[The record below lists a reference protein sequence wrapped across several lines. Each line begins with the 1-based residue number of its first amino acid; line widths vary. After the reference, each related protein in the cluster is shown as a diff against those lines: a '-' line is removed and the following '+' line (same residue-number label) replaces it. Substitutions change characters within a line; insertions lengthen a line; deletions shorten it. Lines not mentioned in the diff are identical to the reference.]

1 MMLEKSKRYAT
12 IIRVFLKYNLFS
24 LLYKDIHKDHISN
37 KKCTCALDLKNR
49 SNATKLRLAF
59 EELGPSFIKLGQMLS
74 KRPDLVPYTYILEL
88 EKLQDNVKPLDFDKM
103 RESFETE
110 CICEMGKGDHK
121 HHPTCYHCNDIL
133 DIFDELDTTPIASA
147 SIGQVYQGVIN
158 GKKVAVKIARPNL
171 IDTINLDLEIIND
184 LKPFF
189 IKLMGVGDNFDSDRF
204 LREFKEM
211 LHNELDYKIEA
222 MNMMR
227 FHDNFEEVEDVIIPK
242 VYLDYCRESVLVMDF
257 IEGTLVKDVGD
268 INQEIKSRYVQLISS
283 SYLKQVYLDGFYHAD
298 PHGGNIVVK
307 DGTVAFIDFGAVGK
321 IDDELRRNM
330 LNLFYAINKKKVDM
344 AADAFLKI
352 GKLNKEDLDISRFKW
367 DIDELITK
375 QHRGIGERKSDN
387 YALLALKYNMSL
399 PSEFS
404 TLERALI
411 LVEAVCLNLNPNYN
425 IMDEVRPVISKAL
438 KERYS
443 PTQAVEF
450 VQMEGDEYIDIFK
463 NLPSGINDV
472 IETIRGY
479 KLERL
484 EAKSNTLKRYRLLG
498 ESMRYALLMVLII
511 SSVYLII
518 QGDFSS
524 LGIVGFFVSL
534 IMSAYTL
541 RSSL

>member
-74 KRPDLVPYTYILEL
+74 KRPDLVPYAYILEL

-147 SIGQVYQGVIN
+147 SIGQVYQGFLN

-184 LKPFF
+184 LKP
-189 IKLMGVGDNFDSDRF
+189 ILMKLMGVGDNFDSDIF
-204 LREFKEM
+204 LWEFREM

-227 FHDNFEEVEDVIIPK
+227 FHENFEEVEDVIIPT

-257 IEGTLVKDVGD
+257 VEGTLVKDLGD
-268 INQEIKSRYVQLISS
+268 IDQEMKTRYVQLISS

-307 DGTVAFIDFGAVGK
+307 DGTIAFIDFGAVGK
-321 IDDELRRNM
+321 IDGELRRNM

-352 GKLNKEDLDISRFKW
+352 GKLNKEDIDISRFKW

-399 PSEFS
+399 PSAFS

-411 LVEAVCLNLNPNYN
+411 LVEAVCLNLDPNYN
-425 IMDEVRPVISKAL
+425 IMDEARPIISKAL

-443 PTQAVEF
+443 PTHAVEF
-450 VQMEGDEYIDIFK
+450 VQMEGDEYIEIFK

-484 EAKSNTLKRYRLLG
+484 EAKSNTLKRYRILG
-498 ESMRYALLMVLII
+498 ESLRYALLIVLIL

-524 LGIVGFFVSL
+524 LGVVGFFVSL

>member
-1 MMLEKSKRYAT
+1 MLEKPKRYAT
-12 IIRVFLKYNLFS
+12 IIRVFLRYNLFS
-24 LLYKDIHKDHISN
+24 LLYKDIHKDYISN
-37 KKCTCALDLKNR
+37 KKCTCALDIKNR
-49 SNATKLRLAF
+49 NNATKLRLAF
-59 EELGPSFIKLGQMLS
+59 EELGPTFIKLGQMLS

-88 EKLQDNVKPLDFDKM
+88 EKLQDRVKSLEFDNM

-110 CICEMGKGDHK
+110 CVCKMGKDDHK
-121 HHPTCYHCNDIL
+121 HNPVCYHCNDIL

-147 SIGQVYQGVIN
+147 SIGQVYQGTIN
-158 GKKVAVKIARPNL
+158 GKKVAVKIRRPNL

-184 LKPFF
+184 LKPIFV
-189 IKLMGVGDNFDSDRF
+189 KLMGVGDNFDFDRF

-222 MNMMR
+222 MNILR
-227 FHDNFEEVEDVIIPK
+227 FYENFEGVEDVIIPG
-242 VYLDYCRESVLVMDF
+242 VYLDYCRENVLVMDF
-257 IEGTLVKDVGD
+257 VEGTLVKDLGD
-268 INQEIKSRYVQLISS
+268 IDQEMKTRYVQLISS

-307 DGTVAFIDFGAVGK
+307 AGTIAFIDFGAVGK

-330 LNLFYAINKKKVDM
+330 LNLFYAINKKNVDM
-344 AADAFLKI
+344 ATDAFLKI
-352 GKLNKEDLDISRFKW
+352 GKLNKEDIDISRFKW

-411 LVEAVCLNLNPNYN
+411 LVEAVCLSLDPNYN
-425 IMDEVRPVISKAL
+425 IMDEARPTISKAL

-443 PTQAVEF
+443 PIHAVEF
-450 VQMEGDEYIDIFK
+450 AQMESDEYVEIFK
-463 NLPSGINDV
+463 NLPAGINDV

-484 EAKSNTLKRYRLLG
+484 EARSNTLKRYRLLG
-498 ESMRYALLMVLII
+498 ESMRYALLIVIML
-511 SSVYLII
+511 SSVYLIVE
-518 QGDFSS
+518 GDFSS
-524 LGIVGFFVSL
+524 LGLVGFIVTLVMGTYILRNSL
-534 IMSAYTL
+534 
-541 RSSL
+541 R

>member
-1 MMLEKSKRYAT
+1 MFEKSKRYA
-12 IIRVFLKYNLFS
+12 IIIGVFLKYNLFS
-24 LLYKDIHKDHISN
+24 LLYKDIHKEYISN
-37 KKCTCALDLKNR
+37 KKCTCALDLKYRN
-49 SNATKLRLAF
+49 NATKLRLAF

-103 RESFETE
+103 RESFDTD
-110 CICEMGKGDHK
+110 CICEMGEGDHK

-133 DIFDELDTTPIASA
+133 DIFDEFDTTPIASA
-147 SIGQVYQGVIN
+147 SIGQVYQGTIN

-184 LKPFF
+184 LKPIL

-204 LREFKEM
+204 LLEFREM

-227 FHDNFEEVEDVIIPK
+227 FHENFEDVKDVIIPA

-257 IEGTLVKDVGD
+257 IEGSLVKDIGD
-268 INQEIKSRYVQLISS
+268 IDPKIKTRYVQLISS

-321 IDDELRRNM
+321 IDNELRRNM

-344 AADAFLKI
+344 ATDAFLKI
-352 GKLNKEDLDISRFKW
+352 GKLNKEDIEISRFKW
-367 DIDELITK
+367 DIDELIAK

-387 YALLALKYNMSL
+387 YALLALKYNMAL
-399 PSEFS
+399 PSAFS

-411 LVEAVCLNLNPNYN
+411 LVEAVCLDLDSNYN

-443 PTQAVEF
+443 PTNAVEF
-450 VQMEGDEYIDIFK
+450 AQMEGDEYIDIFK

-484 EAKSNTLKRYRLLG
+484 EAKSNTLKRYRILG
-498 ESMRYALLMVLII
+498 ESLRYALLIVLII
-511 SSVYLII
+511 SSVSLII

-524 LGIVGFFVSL
+524 LGIVGFFVAL
-534 IMSAYTL
+534 IMSIYIL

>member
-1 MMLEKSKRYAT
+1 M
-12 IIRVFLKYNLFS
+12 KYNLFS
-24 LLYKDIHKDHISN
+24 LLYKDIRKDYISN

-49 SNATKLRLAF
+49 SNAAKLRLAF

-88 EKLQDNVKPLDFDKM
+88 EKLQDKVKPLDFDEM

-121 HHPTCYHCNDIL
+121 HNPTCYHCNDIL
-133 DIFDELDTTPIASA
+133 DVFDELDTTPIASA
-147 SIGQVYQGVIN
+147 SIGQVYQGILN

-184 LKPFF
+184 LKPII
-189 IKLMGVGDNFDSDRF
+189 IKIMGVGDNFDSDLF
-204 LREFKEM
+204 LQEFKEM
-211 LHNELDYKIEA
+211 LHNELDYKTEA
-222 MNMMR
+222 MNMLR
-227 FHDNFEEVEDVIIPK
+227 FYENFEDVKDVVIPN

-257 IEGTLVKDVGD
+257 VEGTLVKDLGD
-268 INQEIKSRYVQLISS
+268 IDQDMKTRYVQLISS

-307 DGTVAFIDFGAVGK
+307 DGTIAFIDFGAVGK

-352 GKLNKEDLDISRFKW
+352 GKVNKEDIDISRFKW
-367 DIDELITK
+367 DIDELIVK
-375 QHRGIGERKSDN
+375 QHRGIGERKSDS
-387 YALLALKYNMSL
+387 YALLALKYNMAL
-399 PSEFS
+399 PSAFS

-411 LVEAVCLNLNPNYN
+411 LVEAVCLNLDPNYN
-425 IMDEVRPVISKAL
+425 IMNEARPIISKSL

-443 PTQAVEF
+443 PTHAIEF
-450 VQMEGDEYIDIFK
+450 AQMEGDEYIEIFK

-484 EAKSNTLKRYRLLG
+484 EAKSDTLKRYRLLG
-498 ESMRYALLMVLII
+498 ESMRYALLIVLIL
-511 SSVYLII
+511 SSLYLIV
-518 QGDFSS
+518 QGEFSA

-534 IMSAYTL
+534 ILSAYTL